1 MPTMTDAV
9 LRVDRASLLK
19 VLHHIAKLCKPKP
32 GEEAILSY
40 DEACF
45 HIDLGGMTV
54 TVAATGDWPGQCRV
68 LGMFIVTM
76 AKLPPTGD
84 PVEFRVKDGLLA
96 IGSSSFRC
104 TWQSAWTAQI
114 NLPMNASMIDLLALR
129 QRHTNEEIMQSG
141 LTIAVK
147 DAEVR
152 RDRLITKAV
161 KHLGGMGITESDI
174 RRMIDEKIKTVP
186 D

>member
-9 LRVDRASLLK
+9 LRVDQTSLVK
-19 VLHHIAKLCKPKP
+19 ELHHVAKLCKPLK
-32 GEEAILSY
+32 GEEAILSH
-40 DEACF
+40 DGACL
-45 HIDLGGMTV
+45 HIELGGMTV
-54 TVAATGDWPGQCRV
+54 TVAAEGDWPGQCRV
-68 LGMFIVTM
+68 LGNFIVTI
-76 AKLPPTGD
+76 AKIPPTDD
-84 PVEFRVKDGLLA
+84 PVEFRIKDGLLN

-104 TWQSAWTAQI
+104 AWQSAWSAQI
-114 NLPMNASMIDLLALR
+114 DLPMNASLIDLLAMR
-129 QRHTNEEIMQSG
+129 HRHTNEEIMQSG
-141 LTIAVK
+141 LMIAVK